1 MSSDIGHQN
10 QEHIAGEPAG
20 SQAKPIP
27 PLNGNHTASQG
38 TVKTPSK
45 KPRKVLQVIQIFS
58 IIIALILSA
67 YSFTIIQSLPDE
79 AGQAGADANE
89 VLVRTEGRN
98 ADYLCEE
105 GGADI
110 FIGNDLNT
118 NGILEENEVTST
130 TRLCHGKTGLSGP
143 QGATGPNGGN
153 GIASLVNTSV
163 LNYGNDTCFYG
174 GLLIESGLDLN
185 NSATLEDSE
194 VISQDFV
201 CNGVIGS
208 NGINGDEG
216 YSALVEQVQPPQYL
230 CSSGFIINFGIDNGH
245 GMGIAEDGIMHA
257 DEVIDSLKVCQTPL
271 NHGPISDMF
280 AGVSDGYS
288 SQCAEFAW
296 SDSHDKIITSGSDSA
311 SGCELWISSGI
322 ASSTEQLID
331 INSGVGDSNPG
342 LFLGF
347 NQIISNDQELWLFDA
362 NSGSNGRELWAS
374 NLSNSGTYQL
384 TGYSGDGINSD
395 SIATL
400 WMNGL
405 VFSDSANSFMWT
417 DGVNT
422 TELFNAP
429 FIDQQQQLILDTI
442 AADISSHTTS
452 STVVDSTGLWF
463 SAISNNIGFEMFHLS
478 NQGNLTVWNLNEFE
492 DSMPD
497 SILAMS
503 NSAVVIA
510 DNGIN
515 GRQLVNLDLDGT
527 HQWLTSLTLQSN
539 GNPTTSVGEGMGL
552 NLLEHK
558 IIFDAQTSAVDPTL
572 WSYDLATSSVTELS
586 SLVIAPGLRTQPV
599 QLNGKLWFD
608 CITGT
613 TAGELCTSDGTQ
625 EGTKM
630 IYEFQPGMASSEIR
644 AMVGHGQHLII
655 LVNGEVD
662 STDTGHSL
670 WSFDTNS
677 LAAELTYDPWS
688 GTGNNSNAG
697 VYGQLVATSEL
708 VMFVADDGQ
717 TGHELHI
724 YSPLMLGDDWLIW

>member
-1 MSSDIGHQN
+1 MSTDIGTQN

-20 SQAKPIP
+20 GQVKPVP
-27 PLNGNHTASQG
+27 PLNGNHTTSQSA
-38 TVKTPSK
+38 VKTANK
-45 KPRKVLQVIQIFS
+45 KPRKVMQVIQIFS

-67 YSFTIIQSLPDE
+67 YSVSIIWSLPDH
-79 AGQAGADANE
+79 AGQSGADANE

-98 ADYLCEE
+98 ADHLCEE

-110 FIGNDLNT
+110 FIGNDLNS

-163 LNYGNDTCFYG
+163 INYGNDTCFYG

-185 NSATLEDSE
+185 NSDTLEDSE
-194 VISQDFV
+194 VVSQDFV
-201 CNGVIGS
+201 CNGAIGS
-208 NGINGDEG
+208 NGLNGNEG

-245 GMGIAEDGIMHA
+245 GMGVAEDGIMHG

-271 NHGPISDMF
+271 NYGPISDF
-280 AGVSDGYS
+280 SLGNTNGLSGS
-288 SQCAEFAW
+288 CAEFAW
-296 SDSHDKIITSGSDSA
+296 SDSHNKIITSGSDSA
-311 SGCELWISSGI
+311 SGCELWISTGV

-342 LFLGF
+342 LYLGF
-347 NQIISNDQELWLFDA
+347 NQLFSNGQELWLFDA
-362 NSGSNGRELWAS
+362 NSGSNGRELWVS

-400 WMNGL
+400 WMDGL
-405 VFSDSANSFMWT
+405 VFSDSSSGFMWT
-417 DGVNT
+417 DGINT

-429 FIDQQQQLILDTI
+429 FIDQQQQLVLDTI
-442 AADISSHTTS
+442 TADIEAHTTS
-452 STVVDSTGLWF
+452 SMVVDSSGLWF
-463 SAISNNIGFEMFHLS
+463 SAVRNDIGFEMFHIS
-478 NQGNLTVWNLNEFE
+478 NQGDLTTWNLNEFE

-497 SILAMS
+497 SILSMTG
-503 NSAVVIA
+503 SAIVIA
-510 DNGIN
+510 DNGID
-515 GRQLVNLDLDGT
+515 GRQLVSLDLTGN

-539 GNPTTSVGEGMGL
+539 GNPTTNVGEGMGL
-552 NLLEHK
+552 NLLDDK

-572 WSYDLATSSVTELS
+572 WSYNLATSSATELS

-613 TAGELCTSDGTQ
+613 NAGELCTSDGTQ

-630 IYEFQPGMASSEIR
+630 IHEFQPGMASSEIR
-644 AMVGHGQHLII
+644 AMVSHGQHLMI

-662 STDTGHSL
+662 SIDTGHSL

-677 LAAELTYDPWS
+677 LTAELAYDPYT
-688 GTGNNSNAG
+688 GNGNNSNAG

-708 VMFVADDGQ
+708 VIFVADDGQ

-724 YSPLMLGDDWLIW
+724 YSPLMLGDEWLIW

>member
-10 QEHIAGEPAG
+10 REHIAGEPASG
-20 SQAKPIP
+20 QAKPVP
-27 PLNGNHTASQG
+27 PLNADQTTSQKA
-38 TVKTPSK
+38 VKNRNKT
-45 KPRKVLQVIQIFS
+45 RQKVMQVIQIFS

-67 YSFTIIQSLPDE
+67 YSVSIIWSLPDQ
-79 AGQAGADANE
+79 AGQSGADANE

-98 ADYLCEE
+98 ADHLCEE

-110 FIGNDLNT
+110 FIGNDLNF

-143 QGATGPNGGN
+143 QGATGPNGGS
-153 GIASLVNTSV
+153 GIASLVNTSI

-185 NSATLEDSE
+185 NSGTLEDSE

-201 CNGVIGS
+201 CDGAIGS
-208 NGINGDEG
+208 NGINGNEG
-216 YSALVEQVQPPQYL
+216 NSALVEQVQPPQHL

-245 GMGIAEDGIMHA
+245 GMGIAEDGVMHT

-280 AGVSDGYS
+280 VGVSDGYS
-288 SQCAEFAW
+288 SQCADFAW
-296 SDSHDKIITSGSDSA
+296 SDSHNKIITSGSDSA
-311 SGCELWISSGI
+311 SGCELWISSGV

-342 LFLGF
+342 LYLGF
-347 NQIISNDQELWLFDA
+347 NQLFSNDQELWLFDA
-362 NSGSNGRELWAS
+362 DSGSNGRELWAS

-395 SIATL
+395 SIAAL

-405 VFSDSANSFMWT
+405 VFSDSANSLMWT
-417 DGVNT
+417 DGVNI

-442 AADISSHTTS
+442 AADISTHTTS
-452 STVVDSTGLWF
+452 SMVADSTGLWF
-463 SAISNNIGFEMFHLS
+463 SAISNDHGFEMFHLS
-478 NQGNLTVWNLNEFE
+478 NQGDLTVWNLNEFE

-497 SILAMS
+497 SILS
-503 NSAVVIA
+503 ITDSAVVIA
-510 DNGIN
+510 DNGID
-515 GRQLVNLDLDGT
+515 GRQLVRLELNGT

-539 GNPTTSVGEGMGL
+539 GNPTTSVGEGLGL
-552 NLLEHK
+552 NLLNNK
-558 IIFDAQTSAVDPTL
+558 IIFDAQTSAVDPTV
-572 WSYDLATSSVTELS
+572 WSYDLATSSATELS

-599 QLNGKLWFD
+599 ELNGKLWFD

-625 EGTKM
+625 AGTKM
-630 IYEFQPGMASSEIR
+630 IHEFQPGMASSEIR
-644 AMVGHGQHLII
+644 AMVSHGQHLMI

-662 STDTGHSL
+662 SIDTGHSL
-670 WSFDTNS
+670 WSFDTNY
-677 LAAELTYDPWS
+677 LTAELAYDPWI

-708 VMFVADDGQ
+708 VIFVADDGQ

>member
-27 PLNGNHTASQG
+27 PLNGNHTTSQG
-38 TVKTPSK
+38 AVKTPSK
-45 KPRKVLQVIQIFS
+45 KPRKVLQIIQIFS
-58 IIIALILSA
+58 IIIVLILSV

-79 AGQAGADANE
+79 AGQSGADANE

-143 QGATGPNGGN
+143 QGATGPNGGH

-163 LNYGNDTCFYG
+163 LNYGNETCFFG

-201 CNGVIGS
+201 CNGAIGS
-208 NGINGDEG
+208 EGINGDEG

-271 NHGPISDMF
+271 NHGPISDF
-280 AGVSDGYS
+280 SLGTTNGLSGS
-288 SQCAEFAW
+288 CAEFAW

-311 SGCELWISSGI
+311 SGCELWISSGV

-442 AADISSHTTS
+442 AADISTHTIS
-452 STVVDSTGLWF
+452 SMVVDSSGLWF

-644 AMVGHGQHLII
+644 AMVSHGQHLMI

>member
-38 TVKTPSK
+38 AVKTPSK

-67 YSFTIIQSLPDE
+67 YSFTIIQSLPAE
-79 AGQAGADANE
+79 AGQSGADANE

-143 QGATGPNGGN
+143 QGATGPNGGH

-194 VISQDFV
+194 VTSLDFV

-216 YSALVEQVQPPQYL
+216 YSALIEQVQPPQYL

-271 NHGPISDMF
+271 NHGPISDF
-280 AGVSDGYS
+280 SLGTTNGLSGS
-288 SQCAEFAW
+288 CAEFAW

-311 SGCELWISSGI
+311 SGCELWISSGV

-442 AADISSHTTS
+442 AADISTHTTS
-452 STVVDSTGLWF
+452 SMVVDSTGLWF

-613 TAGELCTSDGTQ
+613 TAGELCTSDGTP

-630 IYEFQPGMASSEIR
+630 IHEFQPGMASSEIR
-644 AMVGHGQHLII
+644 AMVSHGQHLMI
-655 LVNGEVD
+655 LVNGEFD

>member
-20 SQAKPIP
+20 GQVKPVP
-27 PLNGNHTASQG
+27 PLNANDTTSQEAIKKP
-38 TVKTPSK
+38 TK

-79 AGQAGADANE
+79 AGQSGADANE

-98 ADYLCEE
+98 ADHLCEE

-153 GIASLVNTSV
+153 GVPSLVNTSAI
-163 LNYGNDTCFYG
+163 NYGNDTCLFG

-185 NSATLEDSE
+185 NSNTLEDSE
-194 VISQDFV
+194 VINQEFI
-201 CNGVIGS
+201 CNGAIGS
-208 NGINGDEG
+208 DGINGNEG

-230 CSSGFIINFGIDNGH
+230 CSSGFILNFGVDNGH
-245 GMGIAEDGIMHA
+245 GMGLAEDGVMHA
-257 DEVIDSLKVCQTPL
+257 DEVIESLKVCQTPL
-271 NHGPISDMF
+271 NHGPISDF
-280 AGVSDGYS
+280 SFGNTNGLSGS
-288 SQCAEFAW
+288 CAEFAW
-296 SDSHDKIITSGSDSA
+296 SDSHNKIITSGSDSN
-311 SGCELWISSGI
+311 SGCELWISSGV

-331 INSGVGDSNPG
+331 INAGVGDSNPG
-342 LFLGF
+342 LYLGF
-347 NQIISNDQELWLFDA
+347 NEIISNGQELWLFDA
-362 NSGSNGRELWAS
+362 NSGSNGRELWVS
-374 NLSNSGTYQL
+374 NLSNLGTYQL
-384 TGYSGDGINSD
+384 TGYSGDGINPD
-395 SIATL
+395 SIAAS

-405 VFSDSANSFMWT
+405 VFSDSSNSFMWT
-417 DGVNT
+417 DGVNV
-422 TELFNAP
+422 TELFNSP
-429 FIDQQQQLILDTI
+429 FISQQQQLVLDLITADI
-442 AADISSHTTS
+442 AAHTTS
-452 STVVDSTGLWF
+452 SMVVDSSGLWF
-463 SAISNNIGFEMFHLS
+463 SAVRNDIGFEMFHLS
-478 NQGNLTVWNLNEFE
+478 NQGDLTTWNLNDFE
-492 DSMPD
+492 DSMPK
-497 SILAMS
+497 SILVMN

-539 GNPTTSVGEGMGL
+539 GNPTTNVGEGMGL
-552 NLLEHK
+552 NLLGNK
-558 IIFDAQTSAVDPTL
+558 IIFDVQTSAVDPTL
-572 WSYDLATSSVTELS
+572 WSYDLTTSGVTELS

-630 IYEFQPGMASSEIR
+630 IHEFQPGMASSEIR
-644 AMVGHGQHLII
+644 SLIGHGQHLMI
-655 LVNGEVD
+655 LVNGEVE

-677 LAAELTYDPWS
+677 LTAESAYDPWS

-697 VYGQLVATSEL
+697 VYGQMVATSDL
-708 VMFVADDGQ
+708 VIFVADDGQ

>member
-10 QEHIAGEPAG
+10 REHIAGEPASG
-20 SQAKPIP
+20 QAKPVP
-27 PLNGNHTASQG
+27 PLNANQTTSQKA
-38 TVKTPSK
+38 VKNRNKT
-45 KPRKVLQVIQIFS
+45 RQKVMQVIQIFS

-67 YSFTIIQSLPDE
+67 YSVSIIWSLPDQ
-79 AGQAGADANE
+79 AGQSGADANE

-98 ADYLCEE
+98 ADHLCEE

-110 FIGNDLNT
+110 FIGNDLNF

-143 QGATGPNGGN
+143 QGATGPNGGS
-153 GIASLVNTSV
+153 GIASLVNTSI

-185 NSATLEDSE
+185 NSGTLEDSE

-201 CNGVIGS
+201 CDGAIGS
-208 NGINGDEG
+208 NGINGNEG
-216 YSALVEQVQPPQYL
+216 NSALVEQVQPPQHL

-245 GMGIAEDGIMHA
+245 GMGIAEDGVMHT

-271 NHGPISDMF
+271 NHGPISDF
-280 AGVSDGYS
+280 SLGNTNGLSGS
-288 SQCAEFAW
+288 CADFAW
-296 SDSHDKIITSGSDSA
+296 SDSHNKIITSGSDSA
-311 SGCELWISSGI
+311 SGCELWISSGV

-342 LFLGF
+342 LYLGF
-347 NQIISNDQELWLFDA
+347 NQLFSNDQELWLFDA
-362 NSGSNGRELWAS
+362 DSGSNGRELWAS

-395 SIATL
+395 SIAAL

-405 VFSDSANSFMWT
+405 VFSDSANSLMWT
-417 DGVNT
+417 DGVNI

-442 AADISSHTTS
+442 AADISTHTTS
-452 STVVDSTGLWF
+452 SMVADSTGLWF
-463 SAISNNIGFEMFHLS
+463 SAISNDHGFEMFHLS
-478 NQGNLTVWNLNEFE
+478 NQGDLTVWNLNEFE

-497 SILAMS
+497 SILS
-503 NSAVVIA
+503 ITDSAVVIA
-510 DNGIN
+510 DNGID
-515 GRQLVNLDLDGT
+515 GRQLVRLELNGT

-539 GNPTTSVGEGMGL
+539 GNPTTSVGEGLGL
-552 NLLEHK
+552 NLLNNK
-558 IIFDAQTSAVDPTL
+558 IIFDAQTSAVDPTV
-572 WSYDLATSSVTELS
+572 WSYDLATSSATELS

-625 EGTKM
+625 AGTKM
-630 IYEFQPGMASSEIR
+630 IHEFQPGMASSEIR
-644 AMVGHGQHLII
+644 AMISHGQHLMI

-662 STDTGHSL
+662 SIDTGHSL
-670 WSFDTNS
+670 WSFDTNY
-677 LAAELTYDPWS
+677 LTAELAYDPWI

-708 VMFVADDGQ
+708 VIFVADDGQ

>member
-1 MSSDIGHQN
+1 MSTDIGYQN
-10 QEHIAGEPAG
+10 QEHIAGEPAD

-27 PLNGNHTASQG
+27 PLNGNYTTSQ
-38 TVKTPSK
+38 VAVNKPSK

-67 YSFTIIQSLPDE
+67 YSATIIWSLPDQ
-79 AGQAGADANE
+79 AGQSGADANE

-98 ADYLCEE
+98 ADHLCEE

-110 FIGNDLNT
+110 FIGNDLNS

-153 GIASLVNTSV
+153 GIPSLVNTSV

-185 NSATLEDSE
+185 NNGTLEENE
-194 VISQDFV
+194 VTGQDFV
-201 CNGVIGS
+201 CNGAIGT
-208 NGINGDEG
+208 NGLNGNEG

-230 CSSGFIINFGIDNGH
+230 CSSGFIINFGIDNGY
-245 GMGIAEDGIMHA
+245 GMGVAGDGIMHA
-257 DEVIDSLKVCQTPL
+257 DEVVDSLKVCQTPL
-271 NHGPISDMF
+271 NYGPISDF
-280 AGVSDGYS
+280 SLGNTNGLSGS
-288 SQCAEFAW
+288 CAEFAW
-296 SDSHDKIITSGSDSA
+296 SNSHNKIITSGSDSA
-311 SGCELWISSGI
+311 SGCELWISSGV

-331 INSGVGDSNPG
+331 INAGVGDSNPG
-342 LFLGF
+342 LYLGF
-347 NQIISNDQELWLFDA
+347 NQIFAEGQELWLFDA
-362 NSGSNGRELWAS
+362 NSGSNGRELWVS

-395 SIATL
+395 SLATL
-400 WMNGL
+400 WMDGL
-405 VFSDSANSFMWT
+405 VFSDSSSAFMWT

-429 FIDQQQQLILDTI
+429 FIDQQQQLILDAIT
-442 AADISSHTTS
+442 ADISAHTTS
-452 STVVDSTGLWF
+452 SMVVDSTGLWF
-463 SAISNNIGFEMFHLS
+463 SAVRNDLGFEMFHLS
-478 NQGNLTVWNLNEFE
+478 NQGDLTTWNLNEFE

-497 SILAMS
+497 SILSMGDRAI
-503 NSAVVIA
+503 VVA
-510 DNGIN
+510 DNGID
-515 GRQLVNLDLDGT
+515 GRQLVSLEFTGN

-552 NLLEHK
+552 NLLNNK

-613 TAGELCTSDGTQ
+613 TAGELCMSDGTQ

-630 IYEFQPGMASSEIR
+630 IHEFQPGMASSEIR
-644 AMVGHGQHLII
+644 DIESHGQHLMII
-655 LVNGEVD
+655 VNGEVD
-662 STDTGHSL
+662 SIDTGHSL
-670 WSFDTNS
+670 WSVDTNS
-677 LAAELTYDPWS
+677 LAAELAYDPWS
-688 GTGNNSNAG
+688 GAGNNSNSG
-697 VYGQLVATSEL
+697 VYGQLVVTSEL
-708 VMFVADDGQ
+708 VIFVADDGQ
-717 TGHELHI
+717 TGHELHT
-724 YSPLMLGDDWLIW
+724 YSPLMLGDEWLIW

>member
-38 TVKTPSK
+38 AVKTPSK

-67 YSFTIIQSLPDE
+67 YSFTIIQSLPAE
-79 AGQAGADANE
+79 AGQSGADANE

-143 QGATGPNGGN
+143 QGATGPNGGH

-194 VISQDFV
+194 VTSQDFV

-216 YSALVEQVQPPQYL
+216 YSALIEQVQPPQYL

-271 NHGPISDMF
+271 NHGPISDF
-280 AGVSDGYS
+280 SLGTTNGLSGS
-288 SQCAEFAW
+288 CAEFAW

-311 SGCELWISSGI
+311 SGCELWISSGV

-442 AADISSHTTS
+442 AADISTHTTS
-452 STVVDSTGLWF
+452 SMVVDSTGLWF

-613 TAGELCTSDGTQ
+613 TAGELCTSDGTP

-630 IYEFQPGMASSEIR
+630 IHEFQPGMASSEIR
-644 AMVGHGQHLII
+644 AMVSHGQHLMI
-655 LVNGEVD
+655 LVNGEFD

>member
-1 MSSDIGHQN
+1 MSLDIGHQN
-10 QEHIAGEPAG
+10 QEHIAGEPASG
-20 SQAKPIP
+20 QVKPVP
-27 PLNGNHTASQG
+27 PLNANHSTSQT
-38 TVKTPSK
+38 TVKTPDK
-45 KPRKVLQVIQIFS
+45 TRGKVLQVIQIFS

-67 YSFTIIQSLPDE
+67 YSVSIIWSLPDE
-79 AGQAGADANE
+79 AGQSGADANE

-98 ADYLCEE
+98 ADHLCEA

-110 FIGNDLNT
+110 FIGNDLNS

-185 NSATLEDSE
+185 NSNSLEDSE
-194 VISQDFV
+194 VISQEFV
-201 CNGVIGS
+201 CNGAIGS
-208 NGINGDEG
+208 NGINGNQG

-230 CSSGFIINFGIDNGH
+230 CSAGFIINFGIDNGY

-296 SDSHDKIITSGSDSA
+296 SESHNKIITSGSDST
-311 SGCELWISSGI
+311 SGCELWVSSGV

-331 INSGVGDSNPG
+331 INAGVGDSNPG
-342 LFLGF
+342 LYLGF
-347 NQIISNDQELWLFDA
+347 NQLFSNGQELWLFDA
-362 NSGSNGRELWAS
+362 NSGSNGRELWVS
-374 NLSNSGTYQL
+374 NLSSSGTYQL

-395 SIATL
+395 SIAGL

-405 VFSDSANSFMWT
+405 VFSDSSNSFMWT
-417 DGVNT
+417 DGVNV
-422 TELFNAP
+422 TELFNSP
-429 FIDQQQQLILDTI
+429 FISQQQQLMLDAIT
-442 AADISSHTTS
+442 ADISAHPTS
-452 STVVDSTGLWF
+452 SMVADSTGLWF
-463 SAISNNIGFEMFHLS
+463 SAISNDIGFEMFHLS
-478 NQGNLTVWNLNEFE
+478 NQGDLTTWNLNEFE

-539 GNPTTSVGEGMGL
+539 GNPTTNVGEGMGL
-552 NLLEHK
+552 NLLENK
-558 IIFDAQTSAVDPTL
+558 IIFDAQTSAVDPTV
-572 WSYDLATSSVTELS
+572 WSYDLATSSATELS

-630 IYEFQPGMASSEIR
+630 IHEFQPGMASSEIR
-644 AMVGHGQHLII
+644 SLIGHGQHLMII
-655 LVNGEVD
+655 VNGEVD
-662 STDTGHSL
+662 SSDTGHSL

-677 LAAELTYDPWS
+677 LTGELAYDPWM

-697 VYGQLVATSEL
+697 VYGQLISTSEL

>member
-1 MSSDIGHQN
+1 MSTDIGYQN
-10 QEHIAGEPAG
+10 QEHIAGEPAD

-27 PLNGNHTASQG
+27 PLNGNYTTSQ
-38 TVKTPSK
+38 VAVNKPSK

-67 YSFTIIQSLPDE
+67 YSATIIWSLPDQ
-79 AGQAGADANE
+79 AGQSGADANE

-98 ADYLCEE
+98 ADHLCEE

-110 FIGNDLNT
+110 FIGNDLNS

-153 GIASLVNTSV
+153 GIPSLVNTSV

-185 NSATLEDSE
+185 NNGTLEENE
-194 VISQDFV
+194 VTGQDFV
-201 CNGVIGS
+201 CNGAIGT
-208 NGINGDEG
+208 NGLNGNEG

-230 CSSGFIINFGIDNGH
+230 CSSGFIINFGIDNGY
-245 GMGIAEDGIMHA
+245 GMGVAGDGIMHA
-257 DEVIDSLKVCQTPL
+257 DEVVDSLKVCQTPL
-271 NHGPISDMF
+271 NYGPISDF
-280 AGVSDGYS
+280 SLGNTNGLSGS
-288 SQCAEFAW
+288 CAEFAW
-296 SDSHDKIITSGSDSA
+296 SNSHNKIITSGSDSA
-311 SGCELWISSGI
+311 SGCELWISSGV

-331 INSGVGDSNPG
+331 INAGVGDSNPG
-342 LFLGF
+342 LYLGF
-347 NQIISNDQELWLFDA
+347 NQIFAEGQELWLFDA
-362 NSGSNGRELWAS
+362 NSGSNGRELWVS

-395 SIATL
+395 SLATL
-400 WMNGL
+400 WMDGL
-405 VFSDSANSFMWT
+405 VFSDSSSAFMWT

-429 FIDQQQQLILDTI
+429 FIDQQQQLILDAIT
-442 AADISSHTTS
+442 ADISAHTTS
-452 STVVDSTGLWF
+452 SMVVDSTGLWF
-463 SAISNNIGFEMFHLS
+463 SAVRNDLGFEMFHLS
-478 NQGNLTVWNLNEFE
+478 NQGDLTTWNLNEFE

-497 SILAMS
+497 SILSMGDRAI
-503 NSAVVIA
+503 VVA
-510 DNGIN
+510 DNGID
-515 GRQLVNLDLDGT
+515 GRQLVSLEFTGN

-552 NLLEHK
+552 NLLNNK

-613 TAGELCTSDGTQ
+613 TAGELCMSDGTQ

-630 IYEFQPGMASSEIR
+630 IHEFQPGMASSEIR
-644 AMVGHGQHLII
+644 DIESHGQHLMII
-655 LVNGEVD
+655 VNGEVD
-662 STDTGHSL
+662 SIDTGHSL
-670 WSFDTNS
+670 WSVDTNS
-677 LAAELTYDPWS
+677 LAAELAYDPWS
-688 GTGNNSNAG
+688 GAGNNSNAG
-697 VYGQLVATSEL
+697 VYGQLVVTSEL
-708 VMFVADDGQ
+708 VIFVADDGQ
-717 TGHELHI
+717 TGHELHT
-724 YSPLMLGDDWLIW
+724 YSPLMLGDEWLIW

>member
-10 QEHIAGEPAG
+10 QEHIAGEPASG
-20 SQAKPIP
+20 QAKPVP
-27 PLNGNHTASQG
+27 PLNANQTTSQKA
-38 TVKTPSK
+38 VKNRNKT
-45 KPRKVLQVIQIFS
+45 RQKVMQVIQIFS

-67 YSFTIIQSLPDE
+67 YSVSIIWSLPDQ
-79 AGQAGADANE
+79 AGQSGADANE

-98 ADYLCEE
+98 ADHLCEE

-110 FIGNDLNT
+110 FIGNDLNF

-143 QGATGPNGGN
+143 QGATGPNGGS
-153 GIASLVNTSV
+153 GIASLVNTSI

-185 NSATLEDSE
+185 NSGTLEDSE

-201 CNGVIGS
+201 CDGAIGS
-208 NGINGDEG
+208 NGINGNEG
-216 YSALVEQVQPPQYL
+216 NSALVEQVQPPQHL

-245 GMGIAEDGIMHA
+245 GMGIAEDGVMHT

-271 NHGPISDMF
+271 NHGPISDF
-280 AGVSDGYS
+280 SLGNTNGLSGS
-288 SQCAEFAW
+288 CADFAW
-296 SDSHDKIITSGSDSA
+296 SDSHNKIITSGSDSA
-311 SGCELWISSGI
+311 SGCELWISSGV

-342 LFLGF
+342 LYLGF
-347 NQIISNDQELWLFDA
+347 NQLFSNDQELWLFDA
-362 NSGSNGRELWAS
+362 DSGSNGRELWAS

-395 SIATL
+395 SIAAL

-405 VFSDSANSFMWT
+405 VFSDSANSLMWT
-417 DGVNT
+417 DGVNI

-442 AADISSHTTS
+442 AADISTHTTS
-452 STVVDSTGLWF
+452 SMVADSTGLWF
-463 SAISNNIGFEMFHLS
+463 SAISNDHGFEMFHLS
-478 NQGNLTVWNLNEFE
+478 NQGDLTVWNLNEFE

-497 SILAMS
+497 SILS
-503 NSAVVIA
+503 ITDSAVVIA
-510 DNGIN
+510 DNGID
-515 GRQLVNLDLDGT
+515 GRQLVRLELNGT

-539 GNPTTSVGEGMGL
+539 GNPTTSVGEGLGL
-552 NLLEHK
+552 NLLNNK
-558 IIFDAQTSAVDPTL
+558 IIFDAQTSAVDPTV
-572 WSYDLATSSVTELS
+572 WSYDLATSSATELS

-599 QLNGKLWFD
+599 ELNGKLWFD

-625 EGTKM
+625 AGTKM
-630 IYEFQPGMASSEIR
+630 IHEFQPGMASSEIR
-644 AMVGHGQHLII
+644 AMVSHGQHLMI

-662 STDTGHSL
+662 SIDTGHSL
-670 WSFDTNS
+670 WSFDTNY
-677 LAAELTYDPWS
+677 LTAELAYDPWI

-708 VMFVADDGQ
+708 VIFVADDGQ

>member
-10 QEHIAGEPAG
+10 REHIAGEPASG
-20 SQAKPIP
+20 QAKPVP
-27 PLNGNHTASQG
+27 PLNANQTTSQKA
-38 TVKTPSK
+38 VKNRNKT
-45 KPRKVLQVIQIFS
+45 RQKVMQVIQIFS

-67 YSFTIIQSLPDE
+67 YSVSIIWSLPDQ
-79 AGQAGADANE
+79 AGQSGADANE

-98 ADYLCEE
+98 ADHLCEE

-110 FIGNDLNT
+110 FIGNDLNF

-143 QGATGPNGGN
+143 QGATGPNGGS
-153 GIASLVNTSV
+153 GIASLVNTSI

-185 NSATLEDSE
+185 NSGTLEDSE

-201 CNGVIGS
+201 CDGAIGS
-208 NGINGDEG
+208 NGINGNEG
-216 YSALVEQVQPPQYL
+216 NSALVEQVQPPQHL

-245 GMGIAEDGIMHA
+245 GMGIAEDGVMHT

-271 NHGPISDMF
+271 NHGPISDF
-280 AGVSDGYS
+280 SLGNTNGLSGS
-288 SQCAEFAW
+288 CADFAW
-296 SDSHDKIITSGSDSA
+296 SDSHNKIITSGSDSA
-311 SGCELWISSGI
+311 SGCELWISSGV

-342 LFLGF
+342 LYLGF
-347 NQIISNDQELWLFDA
+347 NQLFSNDQELWLFDA
-362 NSGSNGRELWAS
+362 DSGSNGRELWAS

-395 SIATL
+395 SIAAL

-405 VFSDSANSFMWT
+405 VFSDSANSLMWT
-417 DGVNT
+417 DGVNI

-442 AADISSHTTS
+442 AADISTHTTS
-452 STVVDSTGLWF
+452 SMVADSTGLWF
-463 SAISNNIGFEMFHLS
+463 SAISNDHGFEMFHLS
-478 NQGNLTVWNLNEFE
+478 NQGDLTVWNLNEFE

-497 SILAMS
+497 SILS
-503 NSAVVIA
+503 ITDSAVVIA
-510 DNGIN
+510 DNGID
-515 GRQLVNLDLDGT
+515 GRQLVRLELNGT

-539 GNPTTSVGEGMGL
+539 GNPTTSVGEGLGL
-552 NLLEHK
+552 NLLNNK
-558 IIFDAQTSAVDPTL
+558 IIFDAQTSAVDPTV
-572 WSYDLATSSVTELS
+572 WSYDLATSSATELS

-599 QLNGKLWFD
+599 ELNGKLWFD

-625 EGTKM
+625 AGTKM
-630 IYEFQPGMASSEIR
+630 IHEFQPGMASSEIR
-644 AMVGHGQHLII
+644 AMVSHGQHLMI

-662 STDTGHSL
+662 SIDTGHSL
-670 WSFDTNS
+670 WSFDTNY
-677 LAAELTYDPWS
+677 LTAELAYDPWI

-708 VMFVADDGQ
+708 VIFVADDGQ

>member
-1 MSSDIGHQN
+1 MSSEIGHQN
-10 QEHIAGEPAG
+10 QEPIAGEPAS

-27 PLNGNHTASQG
+27 PLNGNQTTSQR
-38 TVKTPSK
+38 VLKTQQK
-45 KPRKVLQVIQIFS
+45 KPRKALQVIQIFS
-58 IIIALILSA
+58 IIVALILSA
-67 YSFTIIQSLPDE
+67 YSVTIIWSLPDQ
-79 AGQAGADANE
+79 AGQSGADANE

-98 ADYLCEE
+98 ADHLCEE

-110 FIGNDLNT
+110 FIGNDLNS

-143 QGATGPNGGN
+143 QGATGPNGDS

-163 LNYGNDTCFYG
+163 LNYGNETCFFG

-185 NSATLEDSE
+185 NSGTLEESE

-201 CNGVIGS
+201 CNGAIGS
-208 NGINGDEG
+208 NGLNGNEG

-230 CSSGFIINFGIDNGH
+230 CSSGFIINFGIDDGH
-245 GMGIAEDGIMHA
+245 GMGVAEDGIMHA
-257 DEVIDSLKVCQTPL
+257 DEVVDSLKVCQAPL
-271 NHGPISDMF
+271 NHGPISDF
-280 AGVSDGYS
+280 SLGTTNGLSGS
-288 SQCAEFAW
+288 CAEFAW
-296 SDSHDKIITSGSDSA
+296 SDSHSKIITSGSDSS
-311 SGCELWISSGI
+311 SGCELWVSSGVT
-322 ASSTEQLID
+322 SSTEQLID

-342 LFLGF
+342 LYLGF
-347 NQIISNDQELWLFDA
+347 NQLFTDGQELWLFDA
-362 NSGSNGRELWAS
+362 NSGSNGRELWVS

-395 SIATL
+395 SLATL
-400 WMNGL
+400 WMDGL
-405 VFSDSANSFMWT
+405 VFSDSSNSFMWT

-422 TELFNAP
+422 TELFDAP
-429 FIDQQQQLILDTI
+429 FIEQQQQLMLDSIT
-442 AADISSHTTS
+442 ADISVHTTS
-452 STVVDSTGLWF
+452 SMVVDSTGLWF
-463 SAISNNIGFEMFHLS
+463 SAVRNDLGFEMFHLS
-478 NQGNLTVWNLNEFE
+478 NQGDLTTWNLNEFE

-497 SILAMS
+497 SILS
-503 NSAVVIA
+503 TTGSAVVIA
-510 DNGIN
+510 DNGID
-515 GRQLVNLDLDGT
+515 GRQLVKLNLTGN

-552 NLLEHK
+552 NLLNNK

-613 TAGELCTSDGTQ
+613 TAGELCTSDGTP

-630 IYEFQPGMASSEIR
+630 IHEFQPGMASSEIR
-644 AMVGHGQHLII
+644 DIVSHGQHLMI

-662 STDTGHSL
+662 SIDTGHSL

-677 LAAELTYDPWS
+677 LAAELSYDPWS

-697 VYGQLVATSEL
+697 VYGQLVVTSEL
-708 VMFVADDGQ
+708 VIFVADDGQ

-724 YSPLMLGDDWLIW
+724 YSPLMLGDEWLIW

>member
-10 QEHIAGEPAG
+10 REHIAGEPASG
-20 SQAKPIP
+20 QAKPVP
-27 PLNGNHTASQG
+27 PLNANQTTSQKA
-38 TVKTPSK
+38 VKNRNKT
-45 KPRKVLQVIQIFS
+45 RQKVMQVIQIFS

-67 YSFTIIQSLPDE
+67 YSVSIIWSLPDQ
-79 AGQAGADANE
+79 AGQSGADANE

-98 ADYLCEE
+98 ADHLCEE

-110 FIGNDLNT
+110 FIGNDLNF

-143 QGATGPNGGN
+143 QGATGPNGGS
-153 GIASLVNTSV
+153 GIASLVNTSI

-185 NSATLEDSE
+185 NSGTLEDSE

-201 CNGVIGS
+201 CDGAIGS
-208 NGINGDEG
+208 NGINGNEG
-216 YSALVEQVQPPQYL
+216 NSALVEQVQPPQHL

-245 GMGIAEDGIMHA
+245 GMGIAEDGVMHT

-271 NHGPISDMF
+271 NHGPISDF
-280 AGVSDGYS
+280 SLGNTNGLSGS
-288 SQCAEFAW
+288 CADFAW
-296 SDSHDKIITSGSDSA
+296 SDSHNKIITSGSDSA
-311 SGCELWISSGI
+311 SGCELWISSGV

-342 LFLGF
+342 LYLGF
-347 NQIISNDQELWLFDA
+347 NQLFSNDQELWLFDA
-362 NSGSNGRELWAS
+362 DSGSNGRELWAS

-395 SIATL
+395 SIAAL

-405 VFSDSANSFMWT
+405 VFSDSANSLMWT
-417 DGVNT
+417 DGVNI

-442 AADISSHTTS
+442 AADISTHTTS
-452 STVVDSTGLWF
+452 SMVADSTGLWF
-463 SAISNNIGFEMFHLS
+463 SAISNDHGFEMFHLS
-478 NQGNLTVWNLNEFE
+478 NQGDLTVWNLNEFE

-497 SILAMS
+497 SILS
-503 NSAVVIA
+503 ITDSAVVIA
-510 DNGIN
+510 DNGID
-515 GRQLVNLDLDGT
+515 GRQLVRLELNGT

-539 GNPTTSVGEGMGL
+539 GNPTTSVGEGLGL
-552 NLLEHK
+552 NLLNNK
-558 IIFDAQTSAVDPTL
+558 IIFDAQTSAVDPTV
-572 WSYDLATSSVTELS
+572 WSYDLATSSATELS

-625 EGTKM
+625 AGTKM
-630 IYEFQPGMASSEIR
+630 IHEFQPGMASSEIR
-644 AMVGHGQHLII
+644 AMVSHGQHLMI

-662 STDTGHSL
+662 SIDTGHSL
-670 WSFDTNS
+670 WSFDTNY
-677 LAAELTYDPWS
+677 LTAELAYDPWI

-708 VMFVADDGQ
+708 VIFVADDGQ

>member
-27 PLNGNHTASQG
+27 PLNGNHTTSQG
-38 TVKTPSK
+38 AVKTPSK
-45 KPRKVLQVIQIFS
+45 KPRKVLQIIQIFS
-58 IIIALILSA
+58 IIIVLILSV

-79 AGQAGADANE
+79 AGQSGADANE

-163 LNYGNDTCFYG
+163 LNYGNETCFFG

-201 CNGVIGS
+201 CNGAIGS
-208 NGINGDEG
+208 EGINGDEG

-271 NHGPISDMF
+271 NHGPISDF
-280 AGVSDGYS
+280 SLGTTNGLSGS
-288 SQCAEFAW
+288 CAEFAW

-311 SGCELWISSGI
+311 SGCELWISSGV

-442 AADISSHTTS
+442 AADISTHTIS
-452 STVVDSTGLWF
+452 SMVVDSSGLWF

-644 AMVGHGQHLII
+644 AMVSHGQHLMI

>member
-10 QEHIAGEPAG
+10 REHIAGEPASG
-20 SQAKPIP
+20 QAKPVP
-27 PLNGNHTASQG
+27 PLNANQTTSQKA
-38 TVKTPSK
+38 VKNRNKT
-45 KPRKVLQVIQIFS
+45 RQKVMQVIQIFS

-67 YSFTIIQSLPDE
+67 YSVSIIWSLPDQ
-79 AGQAGADANE
+79 AGQSGADANE

-98 ADYLCEE
+98 ADHLCEE

-110 FIGNDLNT
+110 FIGNDLNF

-143 QGATGPNGGN
+143 QGATGPNGGS
-153 GIASLVNTSV
+153 GIASLVNTSI

-185 NSATLEDSE
+185 NSGTLEDSE

-201 CNGVIGS
+201 CDGAIGS
-208 NGINGDEG
+208 NGINGNEG

-245 GMGIAEDGIMHA
+245 GMGIAEDGVMHT

-271 NHGPISDMF
+271 NHGPISDF
-280 AGVSDGYS
+280 SLGNTNGLSGS
-288 SQCAEFAW
+288 CADFAW
-296 SDSHDKIITSGSDSA
+296 SDSHNKIITSGSDSA
-311 SGCELWISSGI
+311 SGCELWISSGV

-342 LFLGF
+342 LYLGF
-347 NQIISNDQELWLFDA
+347 NQLFSNDQELWLFDA
-362 NSGSNGRELWAS
+362 DSGSNGRELWAS

-395 SIATL
+395 SIAAL

-405 VFSDSANSFMWT
+405 VFSDSANSLMWT
-417 DGVNT
+417 DGVNI

-442 AADISSHTTS
+442 AADISTHTTS
-452 STVVDSTGLWF
+452 SMVADSTGLWF
-463 SAISNNIGFEMFHLS
+463 SAISNDHGFEMFHLS
-478 NQGNLTVWNLNEFE
+478 NQGDLTVWNLNEFE

-497 SILAMS
+497 SILS
-503 NSAVVIA
+503 ITDSAVVIA
-510 DNGIN
+510 DNGID
-515 GRQLVNLDLDGT
+515 GRQLVRLELNGT

-539 GNPTTSVGEGMGL
+539 GNPTTSVGEGLGL
-552 NLLEHK
+552 NLLNNK
-558 IIFDAQTSAVDPTL
+558 IIFDAQTSAVDPTV
-572 WSYDLATSSVTELS
+572 WSYDLATSSATELS

-625 EGTKM
+625 AGTKM
-630 IYEFQPGMASSEIR
+630 IHEFQPGMASSEIR
-644 AMVGHGQHLII
+644 AMVSHGQHLMI

-662 STDTGHSL
+662 SIDTGHSL
-670 WSFDTNS
+670 WSFDTNY
-677 LAAELTYDPWS
+677 LTAELAYDPWI

-708 VMFVADDGQ
+708 VIFVADDGQ

>member
-1 MSSDIGHQN
+1 MSTDIGYQN
-10 QEHIAGEPAG
+10 QEHIAGEPAD

-27 PLNGNHTASQG
+27 PLNGNYTTSQ
-38 TVKTPSK
+38 VAVNKPSK

-67 YSFTIIQSLPDE
+67 YSATIIWSLPDQ
-79 AGQAGADANE
+79 AGQSGADANE

-98 ADYLCEE
+98 ADHLCEE

-110 FIGNDLNT
+110 FIGNDLNS

-153 GIASLVNTSV
+153 GIPSLVNTSV

-185 NSATLEDSE
+185 NNGTLEENE
-194 VISQDFV
+194 VTGQDFV
-201 CNGVIGS
+201 CNGAIGT
-208 NGINGDEG
+208 NGLNGNEG

-230 CSSGFIINFGIDNGH
+230 CSSGFIINFGIDNGY
-245 GMGIAEDGIMHA
+245 GMGVAGDGIMHA
-257 DEVIDSLKVCQTPL
+257 DEVVDSLKVCQTPL
-271 NHGPISDMF
+271 NYGPISDF
-280 AGVSDGYS
+280 SLGNTNGLSGS
-288 SQCAEFAW
+288 CAEFAW
-296 SDSHDKIITSGSDSA
+296 SNSHNKIITSGSDSA
-311 SGCELWISSGI
+311 SGCELWISSGV

-331 INSGVGDSNPG
+331 INAGVGDSNPG
-342 LFLGF
+342 LYLGF
-347 NQIISNDQELWLFDA
+347 NQIFAEGQELWLFDA
-362 NSGSNGRELWAS
+362 NSGSNGRELWVS

-395 SIATL
+395 SLATL
-400 WMNGL
+400 WMDGL
-405 VFSDSANSFMWT
+405 VFSDSSSAFMWT
-417 DGVNT
+417 DGINT

-429 FIDQQQQLILDTI
+429 FIDQQQQLILDPIT
-442 AADISSHTTS
+442 ADISAHTTS
-452 STVVDSTGLWF
+452 SMVVDSTGLWF
-463 SAISNNIGFEMFHLS
+463 SAVRNDLGFEMFHLS
-478 NQGNLTVWNLNEFE
+478 NQGDLTTWNLNEFE

-497 SILAMS
+497 SILSMGDRAI
-503 NSAVVIA
+503 VVA
-510 DNGIN
+510 DNGID
-515 GRQLVNLDLDGT
+515 GRQLVSLEFTGN

-552 NLLEHK
+552 NLLNNK

-613 TAGELCTSDGTQ
+613 TAGELCMSDGTQ

-630 IYEFQPGMASSEIR
+630 IHEFQPGMASSEIR
-644 AMVGHGQHLII
+644 DIESHGQHLMII
-655 LVNGEVD
+655 VNGEVD
-662 STDTGHSL
+662 SIDTGHSL
-670 WSFDTNS
+670 WSVDTNS
-677 LAAELTYDPWS
+677 LAAELSYDPWS
-688 GTGNNSNAG
+688 GAGNNSNAG
-697 VYGQLVATSEL
+697 VYGQLVTTSEL
-708 VMFVADDGQ
+708 VIFVADDGQ
-717 TGHELHI
+717 TGHELHT
-724 YSPLMLGDDWLIW
+724 YSPLMLGDEWLIW

>member
-38 TVKTPSK
+38 AVKTPSK

-58 IIIALILSA
+58 IIIALMLSA
-67 YSFTIIQSLPDE
+67 YSFTIIQSLPAE
-79 AGQAGADANE
+79 AGQSGADANE

-143 QGATGPNGGN
+143 QGATGPNGGH

-194 VISQDFV
+194 VTSLDFV

-271 NHGPISDMF
+271 NHGPISDF
-280 AGVSDGYS
+280 SLGTTNGLSGS
-288 SQCAEFAW
+288 CAEFAW

-311 SGCELWISSGI
+311 SGCELWISSGV

-442 AADISSHTTS
+442 AADISTHTTS
-452 STVVDSTGLWF
+452 SMVVDSTGLWF

-613 TAGELCTSDGTQ
+613 TAGELCTSDGTP

-630 IYEFQPGMASSEIR
+630 IHEFQPGMASSEIR
-644 AMVGHGQHLII
+644 AMVSHGQHLMI
-655 LVNGEVD
+655 LVNGEFD

>member
-1 MSSDIGHQN
+1 MSTDIGYQN
-10 QEHIAGEPAG
+10 QEHIAGEPAD

-27 PLNGNHTASQG
+27 PLNGNYTTSQ
-38 TVKTPSK
+38 VAANTPGK

-67 YSFTIIQSLPDE
+67 YSATIIWSLPDG
-79 AGQAGADANE
+79 AGQSGADANE

-98 ADYLCEE
+98 ADHLCEE

-110 FIGNDLNT
+110 FIGNDLNS

-153 GIASLVNTSV
+153 GIPSLVNTSV
-163 LNYGNDTCFYG
+163 LNYGNDSCFYG

-185 NSATLEDSE
+185 NNGTLEENE
-194 VISQDFV
+194 VTGQDFV
-201 CNGVIGS
+201 CNGAIGT
-208 NGINGDEG
+208 NGLNGNEG

-230 CSSGFIINFGIDNGH
+230 CSSGFIINFGIDNGY
-245 GMGIAEDGIMHA
+245 GMGVAGDGMMHA
-257 DEVIDSLKVCQTPL
+257 DEVVDSLKVCQTPL
-271 NHGPISDMF
+271 NYGPISDF
-280 AGVSDGYS
+280 SLGNTNGLSGS
-288 SQCAEFAW
+288 CAEFAW
-296 SDSHDKIITSGSDSA
+296 SNSHNKIITSGSDSA
-311 SGCELWISSGI
+311 SGCELWISSGV

-331 INSGVGDSNPG
+331 INAGVGDSNPG
-342 LFLGF
+342 LYLGF
-347 NQIISNDQELWLFDA
+347 NQIFAEDQELWLFDA
-362 NSGSNGRELWAS
+362 NSGSNGRELWVS

-395 SIATL
+395 SLATL
-400 WMNGL
+400 WMDGL
-405 VFSDSANSFMWT
+405 VFSDSSSAFMWT

-429 FIDQQQQLILDTI
+429 FIDQQQQLILDAIT
-442 AADISSHTTS
+442 ADISAHTTS
-452 STVVDSTGLWF
+452 SMVVDSTGLWF
-463 SAISNNIGFEMFHLS
+463 SAVRNDLGFEMFHLS
-478 NQGNLTVWNLNEFE
+478 NQGDLTTWNLNEFE

-497 SILAMS
+497 SILSMGDRAI
-503 NSAVVIA
+503 VVA
-510 DNGIN
+510 DNGID
-515 GRQLVNLDLDGT
+515 GRQLVSLEFTGN
-527 HQWLTSLTLQSN
+527 HQWLTSLTLQGN

-552 NLLEHK
+552 NLLNNK

-613 TAGELCTSDGTQ
+613 TAGELCMSDGTQ

-630 IYEFQPGMASSEIR
+630 IHEFQPGMASSEIR
-644 AMVGHGQHLII
+644 DIESHGQHLMII
-655 LVNGEVD
+655 VNGEVN
-662 STDTGHSL
+662 SIDTGHSL
-670 WSFDTNS
+670 WSVDTNS
-677 LAAELTYDPWS
+677 LAAELAYDPWS
-688 GTGNNSNAG
+688 GAGNNSNAG
-697 VYGQLVATSEL
+697 VYGQLITTSEL
-708 VMFVADDGQ
+708 VIFVADDGH
-717 TGHELHI
+717 TGHELHT
-724 YSPLMLGDDWLIW
+724 YSPLMLGDEWLIW

>member
-10 QEHIAGEPAG
+10 REHIAGEPASG
-20 SQAKPIP
+20 QAKPVP
-27 PLNGNHTASQG
+27 SLNTNQTTSQKA
-38 TVKTPSK
+38 VKTPSK

-79 AGQAGADANE
+79 AGQSGADANE

-98 ADYLCEE
+98 ADHLCEE

-110 FIGNDLNT
+110 FIGNDLNF

-143 QGATGPNGGN
+143 QGATGPNGGS

-185 NSATLEDSE
+185 NSGTLEDSE

-201 CNGVIGS
+201 CDGAIGS
-208 NGINGDEG
+208 NGINGNEG

-245 GMGIAEDGIMHA
+245 GMGIAEDGVMHT

-271 NHGPISDMF
+271 NHGPISDF
-280 AGVSDGYS
+280 SLGNTNGLSGS
-288 SQCAEFAW
+288 CADFAW
-296 SDSHDKIITSGSDSA
+296 SDSHNKIITSGSDSA
-311 SGCELWISSGI
+311 SGCELWISSGV

-342 LFLGF
+342 LYLGF
-347 NQIISNDQELWLFDA
+347 NQLFSNDQELWLFDA
-362 NSGSNGRELWAS
+362 DSGSNGRELWAS

-384 TGYSGDGINSD
+384 TGYSGDGIYSD
-395 SIATL
+395 SIAAL

-405 VFSDSANSFMWT
+405 VFSDSANSLMWT
-417 DGVNT
+417 DGVNI

-442 AADISSHTTS
+442 AADISTHTTS
-452 STVVDSTGLWF
+452 SMVADSTGLWF
-463 SAISNNIGFEMFHLS
+463 SAISNDHGFEMFHLS
-478 NQGNLTVWNLNEFE
+478 NQGDLTAWNLNEFE

-497 SILAMS
+497 SILS
-503 NSAVVIA
+503 ITDSAVVIA
-510 DNGIN
+510 DNGID
-515 GRQLVNLDLDGT
+515 GRQLVRLELNGT

-539 GNPTTSVGEGMGL
+539 GNPTTSVGEGLGL
-552 NLLEHK
+552 NLLNNK
-558 IIFDAQTSAVDPTL
+558 IIFDAQTSAVDPTV
-572 WSYDLATSSVTELS
+572 WSYDLATSSATELS

-613 TAGELCTSDGTQ
+613 TAGELCTSDGTHA
-625 EGTKM
+625 GTKM
-630 IYEFQPGMASSEIR
+630 IHEFQPGMASSEIR
-644 AMVGHGQHLII
+644 AMVSHGQHLMI

-662 STDTGHSL
+662 SIDTGHSL

-677 LAAELTYDPWS
+677 LTAELAYDPWI

-708 VMFVADDGQ
+708 VIFVADDGQ
-717 TGHELHI
+717 NGHELHI

>member
-10 QEHIAGEPAG
+10 REHIAGEPASG
-20 SQAKPIP
+20 QAKPVP
-27 PLNGNHTASQG
+27 SLNTNQTTSQKA
-38 TVKTPSK
+38 VKTPSK

-79 AGQAGADANE
+79 AGQSGADANE

-98 ADYLCEE
+98 ADHLCEE

-110 FIGNDLNT
+110 FIGNDLNF

-143 QGATGPNGGN
+143 QGATGPNGGS

-185 NSATLEDSE
+185 NSGTLEDSE

-201 CNGVIGS
+201 CDGAIGS
-208 NGINGDEG
+208 NGINGNEG

-245 GMGIAEDGIMHA
+245 GMGIAEDGVMHT

-271 NHGPISDMF
+271 NHGPISDF
-280 AGVSDGYS
+280 SLGNTNGLSGS
-288 SQCAEFAW
+288 CADFAW
-296 SDSHDKIITSGSDSA
+296 SDSHNKIITSGSDSA
-311 SGCELWISSGI
+311 SGCELWISSGV

-342 LFLGF
+342 LYLGF
-347 NQIISNDQELWLFDA
+347 NQLFSNDQELWLFDA
-362 NSGSNGRELWAS
+362 DSGSNGRELWAS

-384 TGYSGDGINSD
+384 TGYSGDGIYSD
-395 SIATL
+395 SIAAL

-405 VFSDSANSFMWT
+405 VFSDSANSLMWT
-417 DGVNT
+417 DGVNI

-442 AADISSHTTS
+442 AADISTHTTS
-452 STVVDSTGLWF
+452 SMVADSTGLWF
-463 SAISNNIGFEMFHLS
+463 SAISNDHGFEMFHLS
-478 NQGNLTVWNLNEFE
+478 NQGDLTAWNLNEFE

-497 SILAMS
+497 SILS
-503 NSAVVIA
+503 ITDSAVVIA
-510 DNGIN
+510 DNGID
-515 GRQLVNLDLDGT
+515 GRQLVRLELNGT

-539 GNPTTSVGEGMGL
+539 GNPTTSVGEGLGL
-552 NLLEHK
+552 NLLNNK
-558 IIFDAQTSAVDPTL
+558 IIFDAQTSAVDPTV
-572 WSYDLATSSVTELS
+572 WSYDLATSSATELS

-613 TAGELCTSDGTQ
+613 TAGELCTSDGTHA
-625 EGTKM
+625 GTKM
-630 IYEFQPGMASSEIR
+630 IHEFQPGMASSEIR
-644 AMVGHGQHLII
+644 AMVSHGQHLMI

-662 STDTGHSL
+662 SIDTGHSL

-677 LAAELTYDPWS
+677 LTAELAYDPWI

-708 VMFVADDGQ
+708 VIFVADDGQ

>member
-1 MSSDIGHQN
+1 MSLDIGHQN

-20 SQAKPIP
+20 SQTKPVP
-27 PLNGNHTASQG
+27 PINGHQATSQG
-38 TVKTPSK
+38 AVETPAK
-45 KPRKVLQVIQIFS
+45 KRRKVLQVIQILT

-79 AGQAGADANE
+79 AGQSGADANE

-98 ADYLCEE
+98 ADHLCEE

-118 NGILEENEVTST
+118 NGILEENEVTAT

-153 GIASLVNTSV
+153 GIPSLVNTSAI
-163 LNYGNDTCFYG
+163 NYGNETCFFG

-185 NSATLEDSE
+185 NSGNLEDSE

-201 CNGVIGS
+201 CNGAIGS
-208 NGINGDEG
+208 NGINGNEG

-230 CSSGFIINFGIDNGH
+230 CSSGFIINFGVDNGH
-245 GMGIAEDGIMHA
+245 GMGFAEDGIMHA
-257 DEVIDSLKVCQTPL
+257 DEVIDSLKVCQNPL

-296 SDSHDKIITSGSDSA
+296 SDSHSKVITSGSDSS
-311 SGCELWISSGI
+311 SGCELYISSGV

-331 INSGVGDSNPG
+331 INAGVGDSNPG
-342 LFLGF
+342 LYLGF

-362 NSGSNGRELWAS
+362 NSGSNGRELWVS
-374 NLSNSGTYQL
+374 NLSSSGTYQL
-384 TGYSGDGINSD
+384 TGYSGDGINSE
-395 SIATL
+395 SIAAL

-405 VFSDSANSFMWT
+405 VFSDSSNSFMWT
-417 DGVNT
+417 DGINV
-422 TELFNAP
+422 TELFDSP
-429 FIDQQQQLILDTI
+429 FISQQQQLVLDTI
-442 AADISSHTTS
+442 TADIAAHTTS
-452 STVVDSTGLWF
+452 SMVVDSSGLWF
-463 SAISNNIGFEMFHLS
+463 SAVSNDIGFEMFHLN
-478 NQGNLTVWNLNEFE
+478 NQGNLTIWNLNDFE

-497 SILAMS
+497 SILSMTD
-503 NSAVVIA
+503 SAVVIA
-510 DNGIN
+510 DNGID
-515 GRQLVNLDLDGT
+515 GRQLVNLELDGT

-552 NLLEHK
+552 NLLNNQ

-572 WSYDLATSSVTELS
+572 WSYDLTTSSVTELS

-625 EGTKM
+625 DGTKM
-630 IYEFQPGMASSEIR
+630 IHEFQPGMASSEIR
-644 AMVGHGQHLII
+644 AMVSHGQHLMII
-655 LVNGEVD
+655 VNGEVD
-662 STDTGHSL
+662 SSDTGHSL

-677 LAAELTYDPWS
+677 LTAELAYDPWT

-708 VMFVADDGQ
+708 VIFVADDGQ

-724 YSPLMLGDDWLIW
+724 YSPLMLGEDWLIW

>member
-1 MSSDIGHQN
+1 MSLDIGHQN

-20 SQAKPIP
+20 SQTKPVP
-27 PLNGNHTASQG
+27 PINGHQATSQG
-38 TVKTPSK
+38 AVETPAK
-45 KPRKVLQVIQIFS
+45 KRRKVLQVIQILT

-79 AGQAGADANE
+79 AGQSGADANE

-98 ADYLCEE
+98 ADHLCEE

-118 NGILEENEVTST
+118 NGILEENEVTAT

-153 GIASLVNTSV
+153 GIPSLVNTSAI
-163 LNYGNDTCFYG
+163 NYGNETCFFG

-185 NSATLEDSE
+185 NSGNLEDSE

-201 CNGVIGS
+201 CNGAIGS
-208 NGINGDEG
+208 NGINGNEG

-230 CSSGFIINFGIDNGH
+230 CSSGFIINFGVDNGH
-245 GMGIAEDGIMHA
+245 GMGFAEDGIMHA
-257 DEVIDSLKVCQTPL
+257 DEVIDSLKVCQNPL
-271 NHGPISDMF
+271 NHGPISDF
-280 AGVSDGYS
+280 SLGNTNGLSGS
-288 SQCAEFAW
+288 CAEFAW
-296 SDSHDKIITSGSDSA
+296 SDSHSKIITSGSDSS
-311 SGCELWISSGI
+311 SGCELYISSGV

-331 INSGVGDSNPG
+331 INAGVGDSNPG
-342 LFLGF
+342 LYLGF

-362 NSGSNGRELWAS
+362 NSGSNGRELWVS
-374 NLSNSGTYQL
+374 NLSSSGTYQL
-384 TGYSGDGINSD
+384 TGYSGDGINSE
-395 SIATL
+395 SIAAL

-405 VFSDSANSFMWT
+405 VFSDSSNSFMWT
-417 DGVNT
+417 DGINV
-422 TELFNAP
+422 TELFDSP
-429 FIDQQQQLILDTI
+429 FISQQQQLVLDTI
-442 AADISSHTTS
+442 TADIAAHTTS
-452 STVVDSTGLWF
+452 SMVVDSSGLWF
-463 SAISNNIGFEMFHLS
+463 SAVSNEIGFEMFHLN
-478 NQGNLTVWNLNEFE
+478 NQGNLTIWNLNDFE

-497 SILAMS
+497 SILSMTD
-503 NSAVVIA
+503 SAVVIA
-510 DNGIN
+510 DNGID
-515 GRQLVNLDLDGT
+515 GRQLVNLELDGT

-552 NLLEHK
+552 NLLNNQ

-572 WSYDLATSSVTELS
+572 WSYDLTTSSVTELS

-625 EGTKM
+625 DGTKM
-630 IYEFQPGMASSEIR
+630 IHEFQPGMASSEIR
-644 AMVGHGQHLII
+644 ALVGHGQHLMI

-662 STDTGHSL
+662 SSDTGHSL

-677 LAAELTYDPWS
+677 LTAELAYDPWT

-708 VMFVADDGQ
+708 VIFVADDGQ

-724 YSPLMLGDDWLIW
+724 YSPLMLGEDWLIW

>member
-1 MSSDIGHQN
+1 MSSEIGHQN
-10 QEHIAGEPAG
+10 QEPIAGEPAS

-27 PLNGNHTASQG
+27 PLNGNQTTSQR
-38 TVKTPSK
+38 VLKTQQK
-45 KPRKVLQVIQIFS
+45 KPRKALQVIQIFS
-58 IIIALILSA
+58 IIVALILSA
-67 YSFTIIQSLPDE
+67 YSVTIIWSLPDQ
-79 AGQAGADANE
+79 AGQSGTDANE

-98 ADYLCEE
+98 ADHLCEE

-110 FIGNDLNT
+110 FIGNDLNS

-143 QGATGPNGGN
+143 QGATGPNGDS

-163 LNYGNDTCFYG
+163 LNYGNETCFFG

-185 NSATLEDSE
+185 NSGTLEESE

-201 CNGVIGS
+201 CNGAIGS
-208 NGINGDEG
+208 NGLNGNEG

-230 CSSGFIINFGIDNGH
+230 CSSGFIINFGIDDGH
-245 GMGIAEDGIMHA
+245 GMGVAEDGIMHA
-257 DEVIDSLKVCQTPL
+257 DEVVDSLKVCQAPL

-296 SDSHDKIITSGSDSA
+296 SDSHSKIITSGSDSS
-311 SGCELWISSGI
+311 SGCELWVSSGVT
-322 ASSTEQLID
+322 SSTEQLID

-342 LFLGF
+342 LYLGF
-347 NQIISNDQELWLFDA
+347 NQLFTDGQELWLFDA
-362 NSGSNGRELWAS
+362 NSGSNGRELWVS

-395 SIATL
+395 SLATL
-400 WMNGL
+400 WMDGL
-405 VFSDSANSFMWT
+405 VFSDSSNSFMWT

-422 TELFNAP
+422 TELFDAP
-429 FIDQQQQLILDTI
+429 FIEQQQQLMLDSIT
-442 AADISSHTTS
+442 ADISVHTTS
-452 STVVDSTGLWF
+452 SMVADSTGLWF
-463 SAISNNIGFEMFHLS
+463 SAVRNDLGFEMFHLS
-478 NQGNLTVWNLNEFE
+478 NQGDLTTWNLNEFE

-497 SILAMS
+497 SILS
-503 NSAVVIA
+503 TTGSAVVIA
-510 DNGIN
+510 DNGID
-515 GRQLVNLDLDGT
+515 GRQLVKLNLTGN

-552 NLLEHK
+552 NLLNNK

-613 TAGELCTSDGTQ
+613 TAGELCTSDGTP

-630 IYEFQPGMASSEIR
+630 IHEFQPGMASSEIR
-644 AMVGHGQHLII
+644 DIVSHGQHLMI

-662 STDTGHSL
+662 SIDTGHSL

-677 LAAELTYDPWS
+677 LAAELAYDPWS

-697 VYGQLVATSEL
+697 VYGQLVVTSEL
-708 VMFVADDGQ
+708 VIFVADDGQ

-724 YSPLMLGDDWLIW
+724 YSPLMLGDEWLIW

>member
-20 SQAKPIP
+20 SQTKPVP
-27 PLNGNHTASQG
+27 PINGHQATSQG
-38 TVKTPSK
+38 AVETPAK
-45 KPRKVLQVIQIFS
+45 KRRKVLQVIQILT

-67 YSFTIIQSLPDE
+67 YSFTIIQSMPDE
-79 AGQAGADANE
+79 AGQSGADANE

-98 ADYLCEE
+98 ADHLCEE

-118 NGILEENEVTST
+118 NGILEENEVTAT

-153 GIASLVNTSV
+153 GIPSLVNTSAI
-163 LNYGNDTCFYG
+163 NYGNETCFFG

-185 NSATLEDSE
+185 NSGNLEDSE

-201 CNGVIGS
+201 CNGAIGS
-208 NGINGDEG
+208 NGINGNEG

-230 CSSGFIINFGIDNGH
+230 CSSGFIINFGVDNGH
-245 GMGIAEDGIMHA
+245 GMGFAEDGIMHA
-257 DEVIDSLKVCQTPL
+257 DEVIDSLKVCQNPL

-296 SDSHDKIITSGSDSA
+296 SDSHSKIITSGSDSS
-311 SGCELWISSGI
+311 SGCELYISSGV

-331 INSGVGDSNPG
+331 INAGVGDSNPG
-342 LFLGF
+342 LYLGF

-362 NSGSNGRELWAS
+362 NSGSNGRELWVS
-374 NLSNSGTYQL
+374 NLSSSGTYQL
-384 TGYSGDGINSD
+384 TGYSGDGINSE
-395 SIATL
+395 SIAAL

-405 VFSDSANSFMWT
+405 VFSDSSNSFMWT
-417 DGVNT
+417 DGINV
-422 TELFNAP
+422 TELFDSP
-429 FIDQQQQLILDTI
+429 FISQQQQLVLDTI
-442 AADISSHTTS
+442 TADIAAHTTS
-452 STVVDSTGLWF
+452 SMVVDSSGLWF
-463 SAISNNIGFEMFHLS
+463 SAVSNEIGFEMFHLN
-478 NQGNLTVWNLNEFE
+478 NQGNLTIWNLNDFE

-497 SILAMS
+497 SILSMTD
-503 NSAVVIA
+503 SAVVIA
-510 DNGIN
+510 DNGID
-515 GRQLVNLDLDGT
+515 GRQLVNLELDGT

-552 NLLEHK
+552 NLLNNQ

-572 WSYDLATSSVTELS
+572 WSYDLTTSSVTELS

-625 EGTKM
+625 DGTKM
-630 IYEFQPGMASSEIR
+630 IHEFQPGMASSEIR
-644 AMVGHGQHLII
+644 ALVGHGQHLMI

-662 STDTGHSL
+662 SSDTGHSL

-677 LAAELTYDPWS
+677 LTAELAYDPWT

-708 VMFVADDGQ
+708 VIFVADDGQ
-717 TGHELHI
+717 TGHELHT
-724 YSPLMLGDDWLIW
+724 YSPLMLGDEWLIW